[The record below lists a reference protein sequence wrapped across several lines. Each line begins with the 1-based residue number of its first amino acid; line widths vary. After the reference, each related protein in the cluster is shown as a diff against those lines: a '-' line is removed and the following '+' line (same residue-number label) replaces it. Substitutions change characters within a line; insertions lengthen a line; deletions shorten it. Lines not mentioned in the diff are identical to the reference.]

1 MSEEILR
8 AMMELFAL
16 IVKQDGGMLQSERDY
31 VSAFLNKQL
40 SHQSADEFM
49 NLFLK
54 NAGHLQEKGHESIS
68 GTASVRDSIKIF
80 NICNKINKTLTG
92 TEGHCSSEVP

>member
-31 VSAFLNKQL
+31 VWTFLTKQL
-40 SHQSADEFM
+40 THKGADEFM
-49 NLFLK
+49 TLFLNNSDSLK
-54 NAGHLQEKGHESIS
+54 EKEDRTSQATES
-68 GTASVRDSIKIF
+68 AKDSVRIF
-80 NICNKINKTLTG
+80 IN
-92 TEGHCSSEVP
+92 